1 MNSVI
6 TAGYS
11 SNYYGYSDYGSGIFR
26 DTKSHIKKRWH
37 LFYVREDIMVGMDY
51 SISIPKESPRTLDQG
66 EEYCIF
72 KDDSGKES
80 QKIGVHEYG
89 KIYSIP
95 GLYETLFYKKLK
107 CSSPKTVCTLLK
119 DIVSEH
125 ETDLRALC
133 VLDLGAG
140 NGMVGEELRNIGVKK
155 VYGID
160 IEENAKKA
168 VERDRPG
175 IYKKYYVEDLLRMP
189 HSLREELNDKPF
201 NCMTTV
207 AALGFG
213 DIPPK
218 VFGEGFNFLSTPGW
232 IAFNIKEDFL
242 TKRDT
247 TGFSFLIRKMIEEG
261 ILDVYIQKKY
271 RHRLSIYGDPL
282 YYIAIIGK
290 KISDIPESWFSE

>member
-1 MNSVI
+1 MVSTDYSVI
-6 TAGYS
+6 
-11 SNYYGYSDYGSGIFR
+11 
-26 DTKSHIKKRWH
+26 
-37 LFYVREDIMVGMDY
+37 
-51 SISIPKESPRTLDQG
+51 IPKEQTRKLSQG
-66 EEYCIF
+66 DEYCILT
-72 KDDSGKES
+72 DDTGTES

-107 CSSPKTVCTLLK
+107 CSSPKTVCGLLNE
-119 DIVSEH
+119 IVSEYD
-125 ETDLRALC
+125 TGLNGLC

-140 NGMVGEELRNIGVKK
+140 NGMVGEELRNNGVEK

-175 IYKKYYVEDLLRMP
+175 VYNEYYVEDLLQIP
-189 HSLREELNDKPF
+189 HSLRDELNDKPF

-218 VFGEGFNFLSTPGW
+218 VFGEGFNFLLTPAW
-232 IAFNIKEDFL
+232 VAFNIKQDFL
-242 TKRDT
+242 TKKDT

-261 ILDVYIQKKY
+261 ILEVYIQKKY
-271 RHRLSIYGDPL
+271 RHRLSIHGEPL
-282 YYIAIIGK
+282 YYIAIVGK
-290 KISDIPESWFSE
+290 KISDIPEAWFSE

>member
-1 MNSVI
+1 MISTDYSVI
-6 TAGYS
+6 
-11 SNYYGYSDYGSGIFR
+11 
-26 DTKSHIKKRWH
+26 
-37 LFYVREDIMVGMDY
+37 
-51 SISIPKESPRTLDQG
+51 IPKESSMKLDQG
-66 EEYCIF
+66 DEYCIL
-72 KDDSGKES
+72 KDENSTES
-80 QKIGVHEYG
+80 QRIGVHEYG

-107 CSSPKTVCTLLK
+107 CSSPKTVCSLLEE
-119 DIVSEH
+119 IISEYNA
-125 ETDLRALC
+125 DLNALC

-140 NGMVGEELRNIGVKK
+140 NGMVGEELINIGVKK

-175 IYKKYYVEDLLRMP
+175 VYKKYYVEDLLQMP
-189 HSLREELNDKPF
+189 HSLRDELNNKPF
-201 NCMTTV
+201 NCMTSV

-218 VFGEGFNFLSTPGW
+218 VFGEGFNFLSTPAW
-232 IAFNIKEDFL
+232 VAFNIKQDFL
-242 TKRDT
+242 TRKDT

-271 RHRLSIYGDPL
+271 RHRISINGDPL
-282 YYIAIIGK
+282 YYIAIVGK
-290 KISDIPESWFSE
+290 KISDIPESWLTD